1 MVNNKE
7 GSKIRIHIYLIIQ
20 QVYNIIEIE
29 GLEEMRYFRIKVES
43 QNNKQFDRNST
54 ILLKVK
60 ELEEL
65 IMMAKKWKVKCMI

>member
-29 GLEEMRYFRIKVES
+29 GLEELRYFRIKVES
-43 QNNKQFDRNST
+43 QNNKQFDRKSA
-54 ILLKVK
+54 I
-60 ELEEL
+60 
-65 IMMAKKWKVKCMI
+65 